1 MDTSH
6 KIRPKSLSD
15 TGAGAPQSIVGN
27 GCHRSEKQED
37 SGGRSSSLHQKTHE
51 KEEEEKRQVATKK
64 RNGHPS
70 LLEEVT
76 HTHPFPSLI
85 YMLAHGPHV
94 CMLQLSTLHSQLE
107 ASLHLHEQRA
117 QEVDFLSRQEN
128 THMWCSLHFLRLSQ
142 QLAKPWVSSYF
153 RRFPMHIY
161 CLPVQPANRRAR
173 KVGGGKTIGRGGAT

>member
-70 LLEEVT
+70 LLEE
-76 HTHPFPSLI
+76 
-85 YMLAHGPHV
+85 
-94 CMLQLSTLHSQLE
+94 LSTLHSQLE